1 LGALR
6 SWFRLLLLW
15 LPVPSRWRL
24 PLFDLLYRLNG
35 RAFAGQAHYE
45 AWRRDRAGPAQ
56 RAAARIGA
64 AAPAAVAGRRGA
76 VIFVDQ
82 YLPRPDRD
90 AGSRAVWQV
99 IETFL
104 SEGLAVRF
112 WPNYQWYEPGYTE
125 RLQGMGV
132 QVLVGRQGPRRFG
145 PWLRGQGGDARA
157 VFLVRPLIAR
167 EYIPLVR
174 ANSDARVLFCGHD
187 IQYERLR
194 LMAETM
200 GRAPGAEQ
208 RWMARLE
215 PRIWKQSDIVYYP
228 SDSEVQAVRQADP
241 GIDVRLLPLYSFTTF
256 ATPRPARLAQRPAL
270 LVVANFG
277 HAPNVDGVRWFVQE
291 VLPLLR
297 ARLGAF
303 TVEVVGADPPA
314 DAVAAAG
321 AGVNWL
327 GGVSDAR
334 LDELY
339 GSCDLALVP
348 LRFGAG
354 VKGKVVESLRWGL
367 PLVTTPTGIQ
377 GLSGLERIV
386 CLTET
391 AQQFAAGVERLL
403 ADPPAAAA
411 MSAAMI
417 DFARERFSREV
428 VRQALRF

>member
-6 SWFRLLLLW
+6 SWLRLLLLW

-24 PLFDLLYRLNG
+24 PLFDLMYLLNG

-45 AWRRDRAGPAQ
+45 AWRRDRTGPRPGQ
-56 RAAARIGA
+56 PRRNSPA
-64 AAPAAVAGRRGA
+64 AAPPSRGA

-82 YLPRPDRD
+82 YIPRPDRD

-112 WPNYQWYEPGYTE
+112 WPNYLWYEPGYTE
-125 RLQGMGV
+125 RLQDMGV
-132 QVLVGRQGPRRFG
+132 QVVFGRQGPRRFG
-145 PWLRGQGGDARA
+145 PWLRSQGSAARA

-174 ANSDARVLFCGHD
+174 ANSQARVLFCGHD

-194 LMAETM
+194 LMAGTM
-200 GRAPGAEQ
+200 GQPPSAEQ

-215 PRIWKQSDIVYYP
+215 PRIWKRSDIVYYP

-241 GIDVRLLPLYSFTTF
+241 AIDVRLLPLYSFATF
-256 ATPRPARLAQRPAL
+256 AQPRPARPAARPAL
-270 LVVANFG
+270 LIVANFG
-277 HAPNVDGVRWFVQE
+277 HAPNVDGVRWFVRE

-297 ARLGAF
+297 GRLAASSI
-303 TVEVVGADPPA
+303 EVVGADPPP

-321 AGVNWL
+321 ASVNWH

-339 GSCDLALVP
+339 RDCDVALVP

-386 CLTET
+386 CLADT
-391 AQQFAAGVERLL
+391 AEQFADGTVRLL
-403 ADPPAAAA
+403 ADPQAAAT

-417 DFARERFSREV
+417 EFARQHFSRDV
-428 VRQALRF
+428 VRRALSF